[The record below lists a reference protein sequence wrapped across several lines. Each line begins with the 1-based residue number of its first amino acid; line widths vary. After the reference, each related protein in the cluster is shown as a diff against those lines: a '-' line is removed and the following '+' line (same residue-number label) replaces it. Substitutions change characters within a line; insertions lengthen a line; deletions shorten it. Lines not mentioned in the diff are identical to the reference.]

1 MFICYLNCPSIWKT
15 KVFVEHPP
23 GQNFA
28 QSQVLLWS
36 SYVEVIVIDDLM
48 GVFMKQLLSQGPFN
62 TIDYIQAYHDQFQCR
77 NINGEMLVSQNA
89 CKSDVWYCESLY
101 IGASTKYRLLFFL
114 RFDLL

>member
-1 MFICYLNCPSIWKT
+1 M
-15 KVFVEHPP
+15 
-23 GQNFA
+23 
-28 QSQVLLWS
+28 
-36 SYVEVIVIDDLM
+36 IVIHVDDLM

-114 RFDLL
+114 KI